1 MKARHYNNTYP
12 MALAYAAADK
22 SDPFT
27 YNRIMAHIASGL
39 CDDKDGHTDCRYKA
53 DAYEETRKLPPSPA
67 YPDGQEY
74 TITAYR
80 NVQRP

>member
-1 MKARHYNNTYP
+1 MKARHYNNTRD

-27 YNRIMAHIASGL
+27 YHRIIAHNAAGL
-39 CDDKDGHTDCRYKA
+39 ADDREGHNDCRYKV
-53 DAYEETRKLPPSPA
+53 EICRETRKIPPCPA
-67 YPDGQEY
+67 YPEGQEY

-80 NVQRP
+80 NLQRP